1 LARRATP
8 RVAAQCG
15 ACRRGENGRV
25 YGGGVVSASNAML
38 DFLAPM
44 PSPNADD
51 GPSALARAR
60 REWLERELA
69 RSKEVSPGREG
80 KSGGKD
86 G

>member
-1 LARRATP
+1 
-8 RVAAQCG
+8 
-15 ACRRGENGRV
+15 
-25 YGGGVVSASNAML
+25 VSASNAML
-38 DFLAPM
+38 DLLAPM

>member
-1 LARRATP
+1 VQLPALIASAAR
-8 RVAAQCG
+8 
-15 ACRRGENGRV
+15 
-25 YGGGVVSASNAML
+25 YGASNAML

-44 PSPNADD
+44 PSPNAND